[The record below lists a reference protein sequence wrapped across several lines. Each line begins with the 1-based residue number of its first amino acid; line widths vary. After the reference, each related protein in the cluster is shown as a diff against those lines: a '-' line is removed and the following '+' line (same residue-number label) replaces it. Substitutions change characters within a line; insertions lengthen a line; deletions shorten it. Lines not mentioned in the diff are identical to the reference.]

1 MSNFGQMLRQTLRS
15 GRLLTDELM
24 SRHTTF
30 RVGGPAD
37 YYVTPQNAGQ
47 AAGIVRLCQREQVPL
62 TVIGRSVGALP
73 ATIDILL
80 CCGQW
85 QQLAGRRSGLP
96 RGDRGLREAFF
107 RSREN
112 RR

>member
-37 YYVTPQNAGQ
+37 YYVEVERESELAE
-47 AAGIVRLCQREQVPL
+47 VLELCRD
-62 TVIGRSVGALP
+62 RKSVV
-73 ATIDILL
+73 
-80 CCGQW
+80 
-85 QQLAGRRSGLP
+85 
-96 RGDRGLREAFF
+96 
-107 RSREN
+107 
-112 RR
+112 